1 MTTMIIFDRYMI
13 NSVIYN
19 TIQLYHDFDLFE
31 PQRSCKNNF
40 NILDQVSRC
49 NMTTTVALIGLHF
62 LSYSD
67 TFIVNIQRL
76 MPVKGQKIP
85 GLI

>member
-1 MTTMIIFDRYMI
+1 M
-13 NSVIYN
+13 YN
-19 TIQLYHDFDLFE
+19 TIQLYHDLTYLNLNNE
-31 PQRSCKNNF
+31 NNF
-40 NILDQVSRC
+40 NILDQVGRC

-67 TFIVNIQRL
+67 TFNVNIQRL
-76 MPVKGQKIP
+76 IPVKGQKIP

>member
-1 MTTMIIFDRYMI
+1 MIIFDRYMI
-13 NSVIYN
+13 YSVMYN
-19 TIQLYHDFDLFE
+19 TIQLYHDLTYLNPNNE
-31 PQRSCKNNF
+31 NNF

-49 NMTTTVALIGLHF
+49 DMTTTVALIGLHF

-67 TFIVNIQRL
+67 TLNVNIQRL

>member
-13 NSVIYN
+13 YSFMYN
-19 TIQLYHDFDLFE
+19 TIQLYHDLTYLNPNDE
-31 PQRSCKNNF
+31 NNF

-67 TFIVNIQRL
+67 TFNVNIQRL
-76 MPVKGQKIP
+76 MPVKGQIP

>member
-1 MTTMIIFDRYMI
+1 
-13 NSVIYN
+13 
-19 TIQLYHDFDLFE
+19 
-31 PQRSCKNNF
+31 
-40 NILDQVSRC
+40 
-49 NMTTTVALIGLHF
+49 MTTTVALTGLHF

-67 TFIVNIQRL
+67 TFNVNIQRL